1 MSDSPERDQR
11 RLYGDLAWTW
21 PIISAPE
28 TYVEESDRFAALLR
42 EHSARPPETL
52 LNLGCG
58 AGHNDWTLKR
68 HFRVAGVDVSEDM
81 LALARRRNPEVDYRA
96 GDMRTL
102 RRDETF
108 DAVVIF
114 DSIDYMLTEDDLR
127 AAFETA
133 YHHLAPG
140 GIFVTYQEIIPETF
154 KQNHVQHQ
162 VSRRGEDEIVFIEN
176 YYDPDPT
183 DTTIEGVFVY
193 LIRRGGKLT
202 IETDRH
208 LCGVFPTEVWR
219 RLLKEV
225 GFDVRAVL
233 DEPHDVRTF
242 VCAKPRATRPPR
254 VIPRGHGQ
262 DAKVLPHAKGTGQ
275 D

>member
-1 MSDSPERDQR
+1 MAPSSDKDQR

-28 TYVEESDRFAALLR
+28 TYVEESERFASLLR
-42 EHSARPPETL
+42 EHSPREVTTV

-68 HFRVAGVDVSEDM
+68 HFRVTGVDLSEDM
-81 LALARRRNPEVDYRA
+81 IALARRRNPEVEYRV

-102 RRDETF
+102 RLDETF
-108 DAVVIF
+108 EAVVIF
-114 DSIDYMLTEDDLR
+114 DSIDYMLTESDLR

-140 GIFVTYQEIIPETF
+140 GVFVTYQEIIPETF

-162 VSRRGEDEIVFIEN
+162 VTRHREDEIVFIEN

-193 LIRRGGKLT
+193 LIRRRGELQ

-208 LCGVFPTEVWR
+208 LCGIFLTDTWL
-219 RLLKEV
+219 RLLEVV

-242 VCAKPRATRPPR
+242 VCAKPRASR
-254 VIPRGHGQ
+254 PRG
-262 DAKVLPHAKGTGQ
+262 
-275 D
+275 